1 MKKLLSVAVGSVAL
15 AAFAAPQMTVEKS
28 SGVYKCGEKVVFN
41 INVPLKDSALFRVRP
56 ASGVKM
62 APPAKLTETVI
73 TEVRNEPGFVLTEF
87 YPDGAKGKLHLAGAA
102 IEPEKIMPAREM
114 PQDFEAYWQNELTQ
128 LRALPLSVESKE
140 LPAGSVPKGLK
151 AFDVKIKRGDIVAT
165 GYLVIPENAAEK
177 SLPVVATFLGASK
190 VNAELPPAI
199 KYARMGSAAFC
210 LNFQGFDN
218 ILKPTPAQLNERR
231 QQLGRWEFRK
241 ADKLDEFKVRFA
253 FLRVVMTMD
262 YLKTLPEWNGKRM
275 AVSGGSF
282 GGAQALVAAALFP
295 EVGFCVSTAT
305 AMSDHYAADAGRT
318 PGWPNLCV
326 RYGRQFP
333 EAAYFDV
340 ANFARLVKCP
350 TVMAVGFIDRICP
363 PSSTYAAYNV
373 LGTADKKMY
382 HVVYGDHGGN
392 LIKGQGGVFGYGNVE
407 LRNYL
412 QKK

>member
-1 MKKLLSVAVGSVAL
+1 MKKLLSFAIGSVAL
-15 AAFAAPQMTVEKS
+15 AAVAAPQMTVERS
-28 SGVYKCGEKVVFN
+28 SGVYKCNEKIVFN
-41 INVPLKDSALFRVRP
+41 INVPLKPAALFRVRS

-62 APPAKLTETVI
+62 APPAKLTATPI
-73 TEVRNEPGFVLTEF
+73 TETRNAPGFVLTEF
-87 YPDGAKGKLHLAGAA
+87 YPDGAKGKAHFAGAA
-102 IEPEKIMPAREM
+102 IEPEKIMPGRDM
-114 PQDFEAYWQNELTQ
+114 PADFESYWQKELAQ
-128 LRALPLSVESKE
+128 LRALPLSVETRE
-140 LPAGSVPKGLK
+140 LPPGSVPKDLK

-165 GYLVIPENAAEK
+165 GYLVMPANAAEK

-218 ILKPTPAQLNERR
+218 ILKPAKAQLAERR
-231 QQLGRWEFRK
+231 KQLPKWEFRK

-253 FLRVVMTMD
+253 FLRVIMTMD
-262 YLKTLPEWNGKRM
+262 YLKTLPEWDGKRM

-305 AMSDHYAADAGRT
+305 AMCDHYAADAGRT
-318 PGWPNLCV
+318 PGWPNICV
-326 RYGRQFP
+326 RYGRQLP
-333 EAAYFDV
+333 EVAYFDAV
-340 ANFARLVKCP
+340 NFARLVKCP

-363 PSSTYAAYNV
+363 PASTYAAYNV
-373 LGTADKKMY
+373 LGTKDKKMY

-392 LIKGQGGVFGYGNVE
+392 LIKGQSGVFGFGNTE
-407 LRNYL
+407 LRAFL